1 MSSKYYAHFV
11 AENSGLSGPGEYS
24 GVVEL
29 RAPLRPQRELKD
41 LRRLLATNFD
51 LPAEDIR
58 ILNWATLH

>member
-11 AENSGLSGPGEYS
+11 AENSGLSGPENTAVWS
-24 GVVEL
+24 SCVL
-29 RAPLRPQRELKD
+29 PCDRSASSRTP
-41 LRRLLATNFD
+41 RRVLASNFD